1 MIGTAPIY
9 ADYNATTPV
18 DDEVI
23 AEMLPFLG
31 KRFGNPSSDHLFG
44 KQAHD
49 AVDTA
54 RNRVAAAIGCAA
66 HEVVFTSGGSESNNL
81 AIKGVAFENKERG
94 RHIITCTIEHPSV
107 LNPCLYLAAQG
118 FDVTYLPVD
127 EYGLIAVDDLSSAIR
142 DETTLI
148 TIMHANNEVGTV
160 EPISEAAR
168 LAEELGIY
176 FHTDAA
182 QTLGKIPVDVDE
194 LGVDLLTI
202 AGHKLYA
209 PKGVG
214 ALYVRE
220 GTRLE
225 PQMHGAAHEFGLRA
239 GTEAVASI
247 VALGKAC
254 EMAAD
259 GQEHLSLRLT
269 KFRERLFQLLLMDA
283 PGLRL
288 NGHPAKHLP
297 NTLSLGFPGVI
308 GAELLSNTPE
318 VAASPGS
325 ACHSGST
332 KISPVLSAMGV
343 AHEYALG
350 AIRLSLGKYT
360 TEDEIDAIAEALCT
374 SYIRMLDGESRKAH
388 G

>member
-1 MIGTAPIY
+1 MIGTTPIY

-23 AEMLPFLG
+23 DEMLPFFG
-31 KRFGNPSSDHLFG
+31 KYFGNPSSNHLFG
-44 KQAHD
+44 KQAHE
-49 AVDTA
+49 AVDMA
-54 RNRVAAAIGCAA
+54 RNRVAAAIRCAP
-66 HEVVFTSGGSESNNL
+66 HEVIFTSGGSESNNL
-81 AIKGVAFENKERG
+81 AIKGVAFKNKGRG
-94 RHIITCTIEHPSV
+94 GHIITSTIEHPSV
-107 LNPCLYLAAQG
+107 LNPCLYLEAQG

-127 EYGLIAVDDLSSAIR
+127 EYGLISVDDLSSAIG
-142 DETTLI
+142 DETILI
-148 TIMHANNEVGTV
+148 TLMHANNEVGTV
-160 EPISEAAR
+160 EPISEAGL
-168 LAEELGIY
+168 LAKELGIY

-225 PQMHGAAHEFGLRA
+225 PLIHGAAHEFGLRA

-254 EMAAD
+254 EMAAN
-259 GQEHLSLRLT
+259 GLEHLSLRLG
-269 KFRERLFQLLLMDA
+269 KFRERLFQLILMDA

-288 NGHPAKHLP
+288 NGHPANHLP

-308 GAELLSNTPE
+308 GAELLSHTPE

-332 KISPVLSAMGV
+332 EISPVLSAMGV
-343 AHEYALG
+343 AREYALG
-350 AIRLSLGKYT
+350 TIRLSLGKYT
-360 TEDEIDAIAEALCT
+360 TEEEIDAMAGALCT
-374 SYIRMLDGESRKAH
+374 SYIRLLDGDSRKAY